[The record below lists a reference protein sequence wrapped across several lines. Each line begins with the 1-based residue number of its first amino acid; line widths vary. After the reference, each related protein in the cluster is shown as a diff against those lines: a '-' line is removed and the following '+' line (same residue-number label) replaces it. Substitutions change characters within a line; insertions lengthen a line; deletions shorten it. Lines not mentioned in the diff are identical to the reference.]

1 MKDSNKTQPIPS
13 KPNNAALLVIDV
25 QQGLFQK
32 STPIYRAEEL
42 LQNILTLVE
51 GAHVANVP
59 VFYVQHSDTKALLM
73 GSPSWQ
79 LHPRLHPLE
88 IDNIIHKLHGNAFED
103 TELNEVLQACNIN
116 TLFVTGLVTH
126 GCVRATCLG
135 ARQLGYQVILV
146 EDAHSSYS
154 KQAAALIEEWH
165 QKLLLMQVELKA
177 TAEVTFEG

>member
-1 MKDSNKTQPIPS
+1 MKDSNKTKTIPS
-13 KPNNAALLVIDV
+13 NPKNTALLVIDV

-51 GAHVANVP
+51 RAHTVGVP
-59 VFYVQHSDTKALLM
+59 VFYIQHSDAKALLM

-79 LHPRLHPLE
+79 LHPRLHPLAE
-88 IDNIIHKLHGNAFED
+88 DPIIHKLHGNAFED
-103 TELNEVLQACNIN
+103 TGLHVILQERNIN
-116 TLFVTGLVTH
+116 TLFIAGLVTH

-135 ARQLGYQVILV
+135 AQQLGYRVILV

-154 KQAAALIEEWH
+154 KQAAALIDEWH
-165 QKLLLMQVELKA
+165 QKLLIMDVELKA
-177 TAEVTFEG
+177 TPEVTFEG